1 MVRSL
6 KAVGV
11 LATDGSAM
19 PGAVVGTV
27 LPETSAE
34 KRRAAIR
41 VLFAIQCAIDDLSW
55 TRPRT
60 GLGTKDKN
68 GKCVRKKADPHQT
81 LHLIWGGGRP
91 GVSNRGGGHLR
102 ASGSEFPSQLST
114 ARPGAWE
121 IHTSPLLV
129 HPLAPRPPRHAHGL
143 SQGVLSHTHAHHYV
157 SNSPRGGQSVPATSP
172 PSLGPPAP
180 AETHRTTSPRSWRSK
195 PPGPPAGSS
204 RASSG

>member
-68 GKCVRKKADPHQT
+68 GRCVRKKADPHQT

-91 GVSNRGGGHLR
+91 GVSNRGGGLLR

-129 HPLAPRPPRHAHGL
+129 HPLALPGMHTASHKVYSL
-143 SQGVLSHTHAHHYV
+143 THTHISTSRTARGAV
-157 SNSPRGGQSVPATSP
+157 SRFLLPV
-172 PSLGPPAP
+172 L
-180 AETHRTTSPRSWRSK
+180 
-195 PPGPPAGSS
+195 
-204 RASSG
+204 RA